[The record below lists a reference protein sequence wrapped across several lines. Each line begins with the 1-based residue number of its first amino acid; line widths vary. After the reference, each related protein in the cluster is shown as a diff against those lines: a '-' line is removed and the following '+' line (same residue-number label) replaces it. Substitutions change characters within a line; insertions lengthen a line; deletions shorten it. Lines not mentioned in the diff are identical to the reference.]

1 MAKHVDDR
9 DYPTCYSKLAQAALL
24 AEKAANLLADA
35 TFDAPPSLEGDIER
49 QYQKLVM
56 AMNDVRDLIRK

>member
-1 MAKHVDDR
+1 MNKTPDER

-35 TFDAPPSLEGDIER
+35 TFDAPPSLEAGIEE
-49 QYQKLVM
+49 QYQNLVM
-56 AMNDVRDLIRK
+56 AMNDIRALVRK